1 MRLQTKSEIREHV
14 ALMIDSFPV
23 TLTFFVHHSL
33 SRAWNCLQNDVSV
46 HQLKLFQE
54 NLTAEWLCSFD
65 ISANQWFDKD
75 WKCLTIIE
83 TCILNYDK
91 ADYISLWVCCC
102 NRAIEFSLH
111 KQKFVM
117 LTFDILKLECKWLLT
132 FFANCNVRKCEW
144 WSYHDWGVINVV
156 IFLTVIREA
165 TAGLTSC

>member
-1 MRLQTKSEIREHV
+1 MTKQIIYLYGFVV
-14 ALMIDSFPV
+14 AIGPSSF
-23 TLTFFVHHSL
+23 L
-33 SRAWNCLQNDVSV
+33 
-46 HQLKLFQE
+46 
-54 NLTAEWLCSFD
+54 
-65 ISANQWFDKD
+65 
-75 WKCLTIIE
+75 
-83 TCILNYDK
+83 Y
-91 ADYISLWVCCC
+91 
-102 NRAIEFSLH
+102 H